1 MENIQISKWDWP
13 NKIVLINNIVRML
26 TTSVRVLHVCLAQC
40 TCLDCQGL
48 ESTKDKK
55 GDIAFIAMWYVTL
68 CEIDIYGCCQCETS
82 SRSCSLRDM
91 SAFTKVQK
99 QV

>member
-1 MENIQISKWDWP
+1 MLALAFVIDNPTVNRSFFLENIQISKWDWP

-55 GDIAFIAMWYVTL
+55 KVT
-68 CEIDIYGCCQCETS
+68 
-82 SRSCSLRDM
+82 
-91 SAFTKVQK
+91 
-99 QV
+99 